1 MAIILIKSKLQH
13 LAIQKKDAYVTRS
26 VNLPMIGEKT
36 LIERAAENSLINEG
50 HLYAAMAAI
59 TQAFRNFLFMGHPV
73 QLPKVG
79 IFRFAIK
86 AKASENME
94 EAGVEQ
100 IYRRRINYLPTTELR
115 KALNEIHLEKLQQD
129 IVDDTNADNKES
141 QDGDNNGGDGNNG

>member
-50 HLYAAMAAI
+50 HLYVAMAAI

-79 IFRFAIK
+79 ISRFAI
-86 AKASENME
+86 KASENME

-100 IYRRRINYLPTTELR
+100 IYHRRINNLPTTELR
-115 KALNEIHLEKLQQD
+115 KALNEIHLVKLQQD